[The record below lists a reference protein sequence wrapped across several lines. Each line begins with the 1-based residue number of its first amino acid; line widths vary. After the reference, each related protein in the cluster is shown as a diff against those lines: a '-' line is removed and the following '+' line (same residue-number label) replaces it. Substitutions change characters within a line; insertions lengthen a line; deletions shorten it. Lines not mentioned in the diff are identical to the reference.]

1 MHEKTRLIV
10 DGMTCSNCALGVSR
24 ILQQQGLTDVQ
35 VDFTS
40 GDVSFEKV
48 TSDLLPSIESKI
60 RSLGYSVR
68 SADLPITAENKLPS
82 KFPGTK
88 QEKMFLV
95 CALLSLP
102 LMGHMVLDLPML
114 HNPLF
119 QLALSFPV
127 LVVGLSHFGRSAW
140 ASLRSGV
147 PNMDVLVTLGSLSA
161 FAYSVI
167 GMAMHWGTSTVHHF
181 MFFETAATII
191 TLILLGNVIEAR
203 SVRKTTSALREL
215 ISMQPSWAERITIQK
230 DLSENIESVSA
241 TSIHP
246 NDKLMLRTGDAI
258 PADGT
263 VYWGEV
269 LVDESAMTGESVPVL
284 KSVGQTILTGTIVQ
298 QGTAKMMVTKTGNAT
313 VLAGIIDLV
322 KRAQQSKPEIQKLG
336 DKISAWFVPA
346 VVLISIAAFFIN
358 HLFLDRDIQQSL
370 MNAISVLVI
379 SCPCAMGL
387 ATPTAVAVGLGSAA
401 RKGILVKG
409 GSTLERFKGIK
420 TVVFDKTGTLTN
432 GKFKVEKLHIEDH
445 ERANAIDVLYSLE
458 SHSNHPIAKSLV
470 QDLQL
475 MGAKQVLF
483 NTVEELKGI
492 GIRGTDELGN
502 AYELISGA
510 SASGRVHGERH
521 DLYLFRNGTK
531 LASLEIS
538 DTLKPDAAQTIAAL
552 KNMGIKTVLLS
563 GDSESKCAAAAQAA
577 GVDSYKSGMLPQDKT
592 TFIKQIMQQG
602 PVVMVGDGINDAPS
616 LETADIGIS
625 FGDATSVAMNAADV
639 VIIGK
644 GELNSVITA
653 IEKGRMTLRTI
664 RQNLFWAF
672 AYNLVAIPIAAV
684 GLLSP
689 MVAALSMAFS
699 DVVVIG
705 NSLRIRLK
713 N

>member
-24 ILQQQGLTDVQ
+24 ILQQQGLHDVQ
-35 VDFTS
+35 VDFTT
-40 GDVSFEKV
+40 GDVSFEEV
-48 TSDLLPSIESKI
+48 SAEQIPSIESKI

-68 SADLPITAENKLPS
+68 SADLPLTAENKLPS

-102 LMGHMVLDLPML
+102 LMGHMVWDLPML

-119 QLALSFPV
+119 QLALSLPV
-127 LVVGLSHFGRSAW
+127 LVIGLSHFGKSAW

-167 GMAMHWGTSTVHHF
+167 GMAIHWGTSTMHNF

-215 ISMQPSWAERITIQK
+215 ISLQPTWAERITLQK
-230 DLSENIESVSA
+230 DLSEEIEKVS
-241 TSIHP
+241 TSSIIA
-246 NDKLMLRTGDAI
+246 NDKLLLRTGDAI

-284 KSVGQTILTGTIVQ
+284 KSVGQAILTGTIVQ

-313 VLAGIIDLV
+313 VLAGIIELV

-336 DKISAWFVPA
+336 DKISAWFVP
-346 VVLISIAAFFIN
+346 VVILISFVAFFIN

-409 GSTLERFKGIK
+409 GSTLERFNGIK
-420 TVVFDKTGTLTN
+420 TIVFDKTGTLTN
-432 GKFKVEKLHIEDH
+432 GKFKVEKLLVEDS

-470 QDLQL
+470 QDFQL
-475 MGAKQVLF
+475 MGAKQKLF

-492 GIRGTDELGN
+492 GIRGTDELGQI
-502 AYELISGA
+502 YELVSGA
-510 SASGRVHGERH
+510 SASGRVQGESH

-531 LASLEIS
+531 LASLDIS
-538 DTLKPDAAQTIAAL
+538 DTLKPDAAQTIAKL
-552 KNMGIKTVLLS
+552 KTMGIKTVLLS
-563 GDSESKCAAAAQAA
+563 GDSESKCAAAAHAV

-592 TFIKQIMQQG
+592 KFINQLMQQG

-644 GELNSVITA
+644 GELNSVVTA

>member
-1 MHEKTRLIV
+1 MQEKTRLIV

-24 ILQQQGLTDVQ
+24 ILQQQGLHDVQ
-35 VDFTS
+35 VDFTT
-40 GDVSFEKV
+40 GDVSFEEI
-48 TSDLLPSIESKI
+48 SADQLPSIESKI
-60 RSLGYSVR
+60 RSLGYAVK
-68 SADLPITAENKLPS
+68 SADLSTATENTQS
-82 KFPGTK
+82 TKFPGTK

-102 LMGHMVLDLPML
+102 LMGHMFWDLPIL
-114 HNPLF
+114 HHPIF
-119 QLALSFPV
+119 QLALSLPV
-127 LVVGLSHFGRSAW
+127 LMIGLSHFGRSAW
-140 ASLRSGV
+140 TSLRSGV
-147 PNMDVLVTLGSLSA
+147 PNMDVLVTIGSLSA
-161 FAYSVI
+161 FLYSII
-167 GMAMHWGTSTVHHF
+167 GTTINWGSTAVHQF

-215 ISMQPSWAERITIQK
+215 ISMQPTWAERITIQK
-230 DLSENIESVSA
+230 DLSEHIEKVSA
-241 TSIHP
+241 ASIQP

-263 VYWGEV
+263 IYWGEV
-269 LVDESAMTGESVPVL
+269 YVDESAMTGESVPVM
-284 KSVGQTILTGTIVQ
+284 KSVGQTVLTGTIAQ
-298 QGTAKMMVTKTGNAT
+298 QGTAKMTVTKTGNAT

-346 VVLISIAAFFIN
+346 VVLISVAAFFIN

-432 GKFKVEKLHIEDH
+432 GRFKVEKLHVEDG
-445 ERANAIDVLYSLE
+445 ERANTIDVLYSLE

-470 QDLQL
+470 QDFQH
-475 MGAKQVLF
+475 MGAKQILF

-492 GIRGTDELGN
+492 GIRGTDALGHT
-502 AYELISGA
+502 YELVSGS
-510 SASGRVHGERH
+510 SAAGRIQVVNH
-521 DLYLFRNGTK
+521 DLYLFCNGTH
-531 LASLEIS
+531 LASLDIS
-538 DTLKPDAAQTIAAL
+538 DTLKTDTAQTIATL
-552 KNMGIKTVLLS
+552 QSMGFKTVLLS
-563 GDSESKCAAAAQAA
+563 GDSESKCAAVAQAV

-592 TFIKQIMQQG
+592 TFIKQLMQQG

-639 VIIGK
+639 VIIGN
-644 GELNSVITA
+644 GELKSVITA

-672 AYNLVAIPIAAV
+672 PYNIIAIPIAAV
-684 GLLSP
+684 GYLSP
-689 MVAALSMAFS
+689 IVAALSMAFS
-699 DVVVIG
+699 
-705 NSLRIRLK
+705 
-713 N
+713 

>member
-24 ILQQQGLTDVQ
+24 ILQQQGLHDVQ
-35 VDFTS
+35 VDFTT
-40 GDVSFEKV
+40 GDVSFEEV
-48 TSDLLPSIESKI
+48 SAEQIPSIESKI

-68 SADLPITAENKLPS
+68 SADLTNPAENSQPY
-82 KFPGTK
+82 KFLGTK
-88 QEKMFLV
+88 QEKLFLV
-95 CALLSLP
+95 CALLSIP
-102 LMGHMVLDLPML
+102 LLGHMVWDLPIL

-119 QLALSFPV
+119 QLALSLPV
-127 LVVGLSHFGRSAW
+127 LVIGLSHFGRSAW
-140 ASLRSGV
+140 TSLRSGV

-161 FAYSVI
+161 FSYSII
-167 GMAMHWGTSTVHHF
+167 GMAMHWGTATVHNF

-215 ISMQPSWAERITIQK
+215 ISLQPTWAERITIQK
-230 DLSENIESVSA
+230 DLSEEIEKVS
-241 TSIHP
+241 TSSIIA
-246 NDKLMLRTGDAI
+246 NDKLLLRTGDAI

-269 LVDESAMTGESVPVL
+269 YVDESAMTGESAPVL
-284 KSVGQTILTGTIVQ
+284 KSVGQILLTGTVVH
-298 QGTAKMMVTKTGNAT
+298 QGIAKMTVTKTGNAT
-313 VLAGIIDLV
+313 VLAGIIELV

-346 VVLISIAAFFIN
+346 VVIIAVGAFFIN

-401 RKGILVKG
+401 RNGILVKG

-432 GKFKVEKLHIEDH
+432 GKFKVDKLHADESDRENVI
-445 ERANAIDVLYSLE
+445 NILYSLE

-470 QDLQL
+470 SDFHR
-475 MGAKQVLF
+475 MGATQIRF
-483 NTVEELKGI
+483 NTIEEIKGV
-492 GIRGTDELGN
+492 GIRGTDENGQS
-502 AYELISGA
+502 YELISGSA
-510 SASGRVHGERH
+510 ASGRGLYDGH
-521 DLYLFRNGTK
+521 DLYLFRDGK
-531 LASLEIS
+531 HLASLDIS
-538 DTLKPDAAQTIAAL
+538 DTLKPDAEQTIATL
-552 KNMGIKTVLLS
+552 KSMGINTVLLS
-563 GDSESKCAAAAQAA
+563 GDSENKCAAVAHSL
-577 GVDSYKSGMLPQDKT
+577 GFDSYKSGMLPQDKT
-592 TFIKQIMQQG
+592 TFIKHLMQQG

-639 VIIGK
+639 VILGQ
-644 GELNSVITA
+644 GELKLVVTA
-653 IEKGRMTLRTI
+653 IEKGKMTLRTI

-672 AYNLVAIPIAAV
+672 AYNLVAIPIAAA
-684 GLLSP
+684 GFLSP